1 MDFYGFTLF
10 LRWCLGW
17 FIQPKLEIL
26 EQKTSQAKLS
36 VIIPARNEEKSLPK
50 LLESLTSS
58 HIKPDEVI
66 IVDDHSSDR
75 TVELASKYLVK
86 IVASKDLPPN
96 WTGKTF
102 ALMQGSQIAK
112 NEKLVFIDADTILE
126 KEALG
131 KLNATYDKYQG
142 LISVQPF
149 HKMTHFYERFA
160 SVFNLIG
167 SIGARLGEKNGLVF
181 GPVMMM
187 SKTDLNKIGGFEK
200 VKSQIL
206 EDRALGLEF
215 QKNNLNVHTFIGAQD
230 ISFQMYPNGW
240 KSLSQGFTKN
250 MAAGSSGIPALK
262 WLLLFTWFS
271 GLVAAAWELPF
282 AFLAWP
288 FTNQSPSLYQYV
300 LTIGYG
306 LQFWWFIRKLGNFN
320 FYLILYPFMILYF
333 LIIFF
338 YSVVKTW
345 QGKVIWKERVL
356 DAKKGLK

>member
-17 FIQPKLEIL
+17 FIQPKLAALPKEI
-26 EQKTSQAKLS
+26 SQSKLS
-36 VIIPARNEEKSLPK
+36 VIIPARNEEKLLPK
-50 LLESLTSS
+50 LLDSLSTSNL
-58 HIKPDEVI
+58 KPDEVI

-75 TVELASKYLVK
+75 TVEIASKYLVK
-86 IVASKDLPPN
+86 IINSKELPQD
-96 WTGKTF
+96 WTGKAF
-102 ALMQGSQIAK
+102 ALKQGSDIAR
-112 NEKLVFIDADTILE
+112 NEKLVFLDADTILE
-126 KEALG
+126 KNALG
-131 KLNATYDKYQG
+131 RLNMAYETHHG
-142 LISVQPF
+142 LVSVQPF
-149 HKMTHFYERFA
+149 HKMTFLYERFA

-167 SIGARLGEKNGLVF
+167 SIGARLGERNGLVF

-200 VKSQIL
+200 VKSQLL

-215 QKNNLNVHTFIGAQD
+215 QKHNLNVHTFIGDKD

-250 MAAGSSGIPALK
+250 MAAGSTGIPTLK
-262 WLLLFTWFS
+262 WILLFAWFS

-288 FTNQSPSLYQYV
+288 FTNQAPSLYQYV
-300 LTIGYG
+300 LTIGFG

-320 FYLILYPFMILYF
+320 FYLLLYPLMILYF